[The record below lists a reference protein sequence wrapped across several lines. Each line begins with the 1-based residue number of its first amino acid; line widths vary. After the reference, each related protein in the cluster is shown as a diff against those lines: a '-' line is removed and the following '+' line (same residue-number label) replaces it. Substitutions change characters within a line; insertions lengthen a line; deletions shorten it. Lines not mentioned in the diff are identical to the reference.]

1 MGAGEMSVTWG
12 ICLAPVKNSGSQVPT
27 ATIAV
32 GSEESGTSGLGM
44 EQPRARPAGQGSP
57 H

>member
-1 MGAGEMSVTWG
+1 MSVTWV
-12 ICLAPVKNSGSQVPT
+12 ICLAPLKSSVSQVPT

-32 GSEESGTSGLGM
+32 GSEENGTSELGM
-44 EQPRARPAGQGSP
+44 EQPRARPAGQRGP